1 MSDTILIID
10 YGSQYTQLIARKIRE
25 QNIYCVVKPYNKIHS
40 LFTNTSNIAGIIL
53 SGGPNSVKEKN
64 SPKFNKKILNLDIP
78 ILGICYGMQL
88 LCKEF
93 KGKIGQSKSR
103 EYGHAVVSIKNN
115 SNILKGVI
123 KNTQVWM
130 SHGDTINSLPKRF
143 KNICSTNDVTNA
155 GFEIEG
161 VWLATDALTVNA
173 NYSFTKTEYKD
184 DVLLLED
191 ENHLAPEPLFGAT
204 SYNLNGSSLKGIPEH
219 KFTMWADYRWILP
232 SDASLSLNG
241 AFSYT
246 GDYNTNSI
254 ERAYDK
260 VPARR
265 RVDTSLIWASADA
278 KTRVRFFIDNLTDE
292 VNFREVSQANHEE
305 NFRLQ
310 GTLLQARTWGVDF
323 QRSFGG

>member
-1 MSDTILIID
+1 VQLFSAVYT
-10 YGSQYTQLIARKIRE
+10 YQYENYQDQVDVLD
-25 QNIYCVVKPYNKIHS
+25 P
-40 LFTNTSNIAGIIL
+40 LTNTSR
-53 SGGPNSVKEKN
+53 
-64 SPKFNKKILNLDIP
+64 DIP
-78 ILGICYGMQL
+78 
-88 LCKEF
+88 
-93 KGKIGQSKSR
+93 
-103 EYGHAVVSIKNN
+103 V
-115 SNILKGVI
+115 
-123 KNTQVWM
+123 NT
-130 SHGDTINSLPKRF
+130 GDTSN
-143 KNICSTNDVTNA
+143 T